1 MQPID
6 VYLTYCAMK
15 AHFDKGDYDFIKYGG
30 KSKVSRDSFYKRND
44 RIFFVKLT
52 RKYKSK
58 DDIQDYLL
66 ANFLIYPKGW
76 VGKFHEDNYIEWQK
90 KIQSL
95 TYTFKSEIEP
105 IMDSKMIAVSENQH
119 PKLLKEYLGKRVSL
133 ETMIIL
139 DELMEYSPKWNV
151 HLKDDFMWR
160 DINLLMNNYKKFLTI
175 DKEKCRIILLKFVK
189 GNEDE

>member
-6 VYLTYCAMK
+6 AYLMYCAMK
-15 AHFDKGDYDFIKYGG
+15 AHFDKSDYDFVKYNG

-66 ANFLIYPKGW
+66 ANFLKHPNGW
-76 VGKFHEDNYIEWQK
+76 VGKFDEDNYIQWQR

-95 TYTFKSEIEP
+95 SYTFKSEIES
-105 IMDSKMIAVSENQH
+105 ILDKDLIAVSTNKH

-133 ETMIIL
+133 ESMVIL
-139 DELMEYSPKWNV
+139 NSILQFHKVWNVKLEEDYAWKDVYKLME
-151 HLKDDFMWR
+151 
-160 DINLLMNNYKKFLTI
+160 NYKSF
-175 DKEKCRIILLKFVK
+175 LKF
-189 GNEDE
+189 DETKFKFVLKQLML

>member
-6 VYLTYCAMK
+6 AYLMYCAMK

-95 TYTFKSEIEP
+95 
-105 IMDSKMIAVSENQH
+105 
-119 PKLLKEYLGKRVSL
+119 
-133 ETMIIL
+133 
-139 DELMEYSPKWNV
+139 
-151 HLKDDFMWR
+151 
-160 DINLLMNNYKKFLTI
+160 
-175 DKEKCRIILLKFVK
+175 
-189 GNEDE
+189 

>member
-6 VYLTYCAMK
+6 AYLMYCAMK
-15 AHFDKGDYDFIKYGG
+15 AHFDKSDYDFVKYNG

-66 ANFLIYPKGW
+66 ANFLKHPNGW
-76 VGKFHEDNYIEWQK
+76 VGKFDEDNYTEWK
-90 KIQSL
+90 KRIQSL
-95 TYTFKSEIEP
+95 SYTFKTEIEP
-105 IMDSKMIAVSENQH
+105 ILEKDLLEVSNGQH
-119 PKLLKEYLGKRVSL
+119 PKLLKKYLGKRVSI

-139 DELMEYSPKWNV
+139 DS
-151 HLKDDFMWR
+151 
-160 DINLLMNNYKKFLTI
+160 I
-175 DKEKCRIILLKFVK
+175 
-189 GNEDE
+189 

>member
-6 VYLTYCAMK
+6 AYLMYCAMK
-15 AHFDKGDYDFIKYGG
+15 AHFDKGDYDFVKYNG

-44 RIFFVKLT
+44 RIFFVKLI

-58 DDIQDYLL
+58 EEIQDYLL
-66 ANFLIYPKGW
+66 ANFLKHPQGW
-76 VGKFHEDNYIEWQK
+76 VGKFHEDNYIEWKK

-105 IMDSKMIAVSENQH
+105 IIDSKLIVVSENKH

-133 ETMIIL
+133 ESMIIL
-139 DELMEYSPKWNV
+139 PPLTLM
-151 HLKDDFMWR
+151 
-160 DINLLMNNYKKFLTI
+160 I
-175 DKEKCRIILLKFVK
+175 
-189 GNEDE
+189 

>member
-6 VYLTYCAMK
+6 AYLMYCAMK
-15 AHFDKGDYDFIKYGG
+15 AHFDKSDYDFVKYNG

-52 RKYKSK
+52 KKYKSK
-58 DDIQDYLL
+58 QDIQDYLL
-66 ANFLIYPKGW
+66 ANFLIHPKGW

-105 IMDSKMIAVSENQH
+105 IMDSKMIAVAENQH
-119 PKLLKEYLGKRVSL
+119 PKLLKEYLGKRVSI
-133 ETMIIL
+133 ETLVIL
-139 DELMEYSPKWNV
+139 DDISNFTKIWNKKLENDVVWPKVKKLM
-151 HLKDDFMWR
+151 KD
-160 DINLLMNNYKKFLTI
+160 YKKFLTY
-175 DKEKCRIILLKFVK
+175 DKKKCTIILNNFI
-189 GNEDE
+189 NQFYS

>member
-6 VYLTYCAMK
+6 VYLMYCAMK
-15 AHFDKGDYDFIKYGG
+15 AHFDKGDYDFVKYNG

-58 DDIQDYLL
+58 ENIQDYLL
-66 ANFLIYPKGW
+66 ANFLKHSKGW
-76 VGKFHEDNYIEWQK
+76 VGKFHEDNYTEWQK
-90 KIQSL
+90 RIQSL

-105 IMDSKMIAVSENQH
+105 ILDSKLIAISENKH

-133 ETMIIL
+133 ESMMIL
-139 DELMEYSPKWNV
+139 DSILGFNHVWNIK
-151 HLKDDFMWR
+151 LKDDYTWQ
-160 DINLLMNNYKKFLTI
+160 DVSKLMNDYKSF
-175 DKEKCRIILLKFVK
+175 LKFDVSK
-189 GNEDE
+189 FKFVLKELMS

>member
-6 VYLTYCAMK
+6 VYLMYCAMK
-15 AHFDKGDYDFIKYGG
+15 AHFDKGDYDFVKYNG

-58 DDIQDYLL
+58 ENIQDYLL
-66 ANFLIYPKGW
+66 ANFLKYPKGW
-76 VGKFHEDNYIEWQK
+76 VGKFHEDNYTEWQK
-90 KIQSL
+90 RIQSL

-105 IMDSKMIAVSENQH
+105 ILDSKLIAISENKH

-133 ETMIIL
+133 ESMMIL
-139 DELMEYSPKWNV
+139 DSILGFSHTWNIK
-151 HLKDDFMWR
+151 LKDDYTWK
-160 DINLLMNNYKKFLTI
+160 DVSKLMNDYKSF
-175 DKEKCRIILLKFVK
+175 LKFDVSK
-189 GNEDE
+189 FKFVLKELMS